1 MYSCLQVRVVDVA
14 SVCSKD
20 GAFDSLSSG
29 VSPRTPLE
37 FSHES
42 ALRAASPVTP
52 ISNSET
58 SRSMH
63 AW

>member
-1 MYSCLQVRVVDVA
+1 MGVA
-14 SVCSKD
+14 CAYLKD
-20 GAFDSLSSG
+20 QDGMGSG

-37 FSHES
+37 FSHGS
-42 ALRAASPVTP
+42 ARMASPVTP

-63 AW
+63 PW

>member
-1 MYSCLQVRVVDVA
+1 MGVA
-14 SVCSKD
+14 SAYLKD
-20 GAFDSLSSG
+20 QDNLSSG
-29 VSPRTPLE
+29 MSPRTPLE

-42 ALRAASPVTP
+42 GHMASPVTP

-58 SRSMH
+58 SRSMQ

>member
-1 MYSCLQVRVVDVA
+1 MGVA
-14 SVCSKD
+14 SAYLKD
-20 GAFDSLSSG
+20 QDNLSSG
-29 VSPRTPLE
+29 MSPRTPLE

-42 ALRAASPVTP
+42 AHMASPVTP

-58 SRSMH
+58 SRSMQ